1 MKKFVK
7 IQLGSFINL
16 ITDYHANG
24 SYKVLKSNIQI
35 KYKPDYAIMIR
46 TLNFEQND
54 FTNDLIYIDEHAYN
68 FLSKSI
74 VMPNDILINK
84 IANPGNIYL
93 MPDINKKVSCGMN
106 LFLIR
111 FDNKVNQIYMY
122 YNLKSNEKKLKK
134 LAHGT
139 TTKTITK
146 DDIRDFE
153 IIMHHDVS
161 TQNIIAYLLYYID
174 KSIELK
180 YKINSELEQMAKT
193 LYNYWFIQFD
203 FPDEN
208 GRPYK
213 SSGGK
218 MVWNEELK
226 KEIPECWE
234 VENLANNSISSII
247 PVGIEYFNKKNYLET
262 KNINNELI
270 SDGAWISYDNRENRA
285 NMQPELNSIWFAK
298 MQKSIKH
305 ITLPSNSQWFID
317 KYILSTGFF
326 GLKCSKDALSYI
338 HCFINSKY
346 FENKKNTLAH
356 GATQKAVNNQD
367 LERIPLIIPPTNL
380 LKAFNS
386 KIYNLLEMKLNIIKT
401 NQELTSLRD
410 FLLPLLMNGQ
420 ALIKE

>member
-1 MKKFVK
+1 MKNNAINFKKYMLSSICEFNQDNISNTDSFNNINYLDTGNITENNINTIVTYNIKNAPSRAKRKVK
-7 IQLGSFINL
+7 DKTIIYSTVRPIQKHYGILHNPASNLIVSTGFITINIKKEYINIIDEYYL
-16 ITDYHANG
+16 YYLITQNFITDY
-24 SYKVLKSNIQI
+24 LQ
-35 KYKPDYAIMIR
+35 
-46 TLNFEQND
+46 
-54 FTNDLIYIDEHAYN
+54 
-68 FLSKSI
+68 
-74 VMPNDILINK
+74 
-84 IANPGNIYL
+84 
-93 MPDINKKVSCGMN
+93 
-106 LFLIR
+106 
-111 FDNKVNQIYMY
+111 
-122 YNLKSNEKKLKK
+122 
-134 LAHGT
+134 
-139 TTKTITK
+139 
-146 DDIRDFE
+146 
-153 IIMHHDVS
+153 
-161 TQNIIAYLLYYID
+161 IIAEGSVSAYPSITYDNIACLKFDFPNFNYQRIIAQCILNID
-174 KSIELK
+174 KKIQVNNQ
-180 YKINSELEQMAKT
+180 INSELEQMAKT

-420 ALIKE
+420 ALI